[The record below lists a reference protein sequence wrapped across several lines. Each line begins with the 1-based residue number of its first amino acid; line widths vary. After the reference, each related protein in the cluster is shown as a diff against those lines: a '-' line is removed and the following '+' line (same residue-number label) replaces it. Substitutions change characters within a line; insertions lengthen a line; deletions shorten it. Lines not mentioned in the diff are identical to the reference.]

1 MRRSLVCLFTIGLLI
16 GAVVA
21 AGAEGVPEETFELT
35 LGHDGAIGSFQDEAV
50 NKIAEV
56 AKEKSGGRLIINVF
70 PAGQLGSNMSMLE
83 STVLGSQDL
92 WWGDLTW
99 LGNLVKDYQ
108 ILSMGYAFRDQDH
121 MNAFM
126 DSEIGQQLKA
136 QLLDEGILLI
146 REHANQLP
154 RVLVTKFPV
163 SGPAD
168 LKGVKMRVPGIPI
181 FVKVWEAMGTKPTSV
196 NWGEVYLA
204 LSQGVVDAME
214 CGYEFV
220 YANKF
225 YEVAKYVTRNDHVR
239 GIRGMLANP
248 AKHARLPED
257 LQDVLLEASIA
268 GEKLYNERTAQA
280 EAEHTK
286 LLKENG
292 VTITT
297 VDIAPFQKQVL
308 SAVEKL
314 EAEGM
319 WSKGLFAKV
328 QEIK

>member
-1 MRRSLVCLFTIGLLI
+1 MKRMWICLLVLALFAGTASSLL
-16 GAVVA
+16 
-21 AGAEGVPEETFELT
+21 AEGAQEEVFTLT

-50 NKIAEV
+50 NKLAEV
-56 AKEKSGGRLIINVF
+56 AKEKSGGRLIIEVF
-70 PAGQLGSNMSMLE
+70 PAGQLGNNMSMME

-99 LGNLVKDYQ
+99 LGNLVQDYQ

-126 DSEIGQQLKA
+126 DSEIGQELKA
-136 QLLDEGILLI
+136 QLLEEGILLI

-163 SGPAD
+163 SSPAD

-225 YEVAKYVTRNDHVR
+225 YEVAKYVTRTDHVR
-239 GIRGMLANP
+239 GIRGLLANP
-248 AKHARLPED
+248 AMHAGLPED
-257 LQDVLLEASIA
+257 LQKVLFDAAVAAE
-268 GEKLYNERTAQA
+268 ELYNEKTAAA

-292 VTITT
+292 VTIST
-297 VDIAPFQKQVL
+297 VDLAPFQQQVL

-319 WSKGLFAKV
+319 WSKGLFLKL